1 MGVKIKRKRTMAAL
15 ASVHPE
21 SCPFTPLSDQRAYV
35 ESDHQIEKLEFALA
49 VAVGR
54 GDQQRVTDLRGRIAA
69 LGDNSEEPGT

>member
-1 MGVKIKRKRTMAAL
+1 MGVKIKRKRTMAPL
-15 ASVHPE
+15 ASVHPQ
-21 SCPFTPLSDQRAYV
+21 SCPCTPLSDQRAYV